1 MLVVIIFYE
10 DLKYGTEFRCVV
22 DRHDLNVT
30 LTTQDGRTEVC
41 ARGTLALRVFET
53 PCL

>member
-1 MLVVIIFYE
+1 
-10 DLKYGTEFRCVV
+10 V